1 MTVSDI
7 LQLSAAGFSKA
18 EILAMSN
25 ADTGKHEQKDTGK
38 HEQKDDGAKP
48 EEKKETVA
56 VSADFAKALD
66 EINKRLDALT
76 QTKAEPEKKEEP
88 KKDSADVLALLQSM
102 NMAGQRYDL
111 PPKYN
116 PDDALAGAL
125 DAVMNGEKK
134 GDNK

>member
-25 ADTGKHEQKDTGK
+25 ADTGKHEQK
-38 HEQKDDGAKP
+38 EDGAKP
-48 EEKKETVA
+48 EKKKETVTL
-56 VSADFAKALD
+56 SADFAKALD

-88 KKDSADVLALLQSM
+88 KKDSTDVLALLQSM
-102 NMAGQRYDL
+102 NVAGQRYDL
-111 PPKYN
+111 PPEYDPEK
-116 PDDALAGAL
+116 ALAGAL
-125 DAVMNGEKK
+125 NAVMNGAKK

>member
-25 ADTGKHEQKDTGK
+25 ADTGKHEQK
-38 HEQKDDGAKP
+38 EDGAKP

-56 VSADFAKALD
+56 LSADFAKALD

-76 QTKAEPEKKEEP
+76 KTKEEPEKKEEP
-88 KKDSADVLALLQSM
+88 KKDNTDVLALLQSM
-102 NMAGQRYDL
+102 NVAGQRYDL
-111 PPKYN
+111 PPQYDPEK
-116 PDDALAGAL
+116 ALAGAL
-125 DAVMNGEKK
+125 DLVMNGEKK
-134 GDNK
+134 GVVNNG

>member
-7 LQLSAAGFSKA
+7 LQLYAAGFSKA

-25 ADTGKHEQKDTGK
+25 ADTGKHEQKEEG
-38 HEQKDDGAKP
+38 GKP

-56 VSADFAKALD
+56 ISADFAKALD

-88 KKDSADVLALLQSM
+88 KKDSTDVLALLQSM
-102 NMAGQRYDL
+102 NVAGQRYDL
-111 PPKYN
+111 PPQYDPEK
-116 PDDALAGAL
+116 ALAGAL
-125 DAVMNGEKK
+125 DLVMNGEKK
-134 GDNK
+134 GVVNNG

>member
-25 ADTGKHEQKDTGK
+25 AGTGKHEQKEEG
-38 HEQKDDGAKP
+38 GNP

-56 VSADFAKALD
+56 LSADFAKALD

-76 QTKAEPEKKEEP
+76 QAKEEPKKEEP
-88 KKDSADVLALLQSM
+88 KKDNTDVLALLQSM
-102 NMAGQRYDL
+102 NVAGQRYDL
-111 PPKYN
+111 PPQYDPEK
-116 PDDALAGAL
+116 ALAGAL
-125 DAVMNGEKK
+125 DLVMNGEKK
-134 GDNK
+134 GVVNNG

>member
-25 ADTGKHEQKDTGK
+25 ADTGKHEQK
-38 HEQKDDGAKP
+38 EDGAKP

-56 VSADFAKALD
+56 LSADFAAALA

-76 QTKAEPEKKEEP
+76 QAKEEPKKEEP
-88 KKDSADVLALLQSM
+88 KKDSTDVLALLQSM
-102 NMAGQRYDL
+102 NVAGQRYDL
-111 PPKYN
+111 PPQYDPEK
-116 PDDALAGAL
+116 ALAGAL
-125 DAVMNGEKK
+125 DAVMNGAKK
-134 GDNK
+134 GDNN

>member
-1 MTVSDI
+1 MTVNDI

-25 ADTGKHEQKDTGK
+25 ADTGKHEQKK
-38 HEQKDDGAKP
+38 EVEKP
-48 EEKKETVA
+48 EEKKNDSTT
-56 VSADFAKALD
+56 DFAKAFD
-66 EINKRLDALT
+66 ELTKRLESLM
-76 QTKAEPEKKEEP
+76 QKEEPKKEEP
-88 KKDSADVLALLQSM
+88 KKDNTDVLALLQSM

>member
-25 ADTGKHEQKDTGK
+25 ADTGKHEQKEEG
-38 HEQKDDGAKP
+38 GKP

-56 VSADFAKALD
+56 LSADFAKALD

-76 QTKAEPEKKEEP
+76 QAKEEPKKEEP
-88 KKDSADVLALLQSM
+88 KKDSTDVLALLQSM
-102 NMAGQRYDL
+102 NVAGQRYDL
-111 PPKYN
+111 PPQYDPEK
-116 PDDALAGAL
+116 ALAGAL
-125 DAVMNGEKK
+125 DAVMNGAKK
-134 GDNK
+134 GE

>member
-25 ADTGKHEQKDTGK
+25 ADTGKHEQK
-38 HEQKDDGAKP
+38 EDGAKP

-56 VSADFAKALD
+56 LSADFAKALD

-76 QTKAEPEKKEEP
+76 KTKAEPEKKEEP
-88 KKDSADVLALLQSM
+88 KKDNTDVLALLQSM
-102 NMAGQRYDL
+102 NVAGQRYDL
-111 PPKYN
+111 PPQYDPEK
-116 PDDALAGAL
+116 ALAGAL
-125 DAVMNGEKK
+125 DLVMNGEKK
-134 GDNK
+134 GVVNNG

>member
-25 ADTGKHEQKDTGK
+25 ADTGKHEWKEEG
-38 HEQKDDGAKP
+38 GKP

-56 VSADFAKALD
+56 LSADFAKALD

-76 QTKAEPEKKEEP
+76 QAKEEPKKEEP
-88 KKDSADVLALLQSM
+88 KKDNTDVLALLQSM
-102 NMAGQRYDL
+102 NVAGQRYDL
-111 PPKYN
+111 PPQYDPEK
-116 PDDALAGAL
+116 ALAGAL
-125 DAVMNGEKK
+125 DAVMNGAKK
-134 GDNK
+134 GDNN

>member
-25 ADTGKHEQKDTGK
+25 ADTGKHEQKDEGS
-38 HEQKDDGAKP
+38 KP
-48 EEKKETVA
+48 EEKKETG
-56 VSADFAKALD
+56 SADFAKALD
-66 EINKRLDALT
+66 DINKRLDALV

-88 KKDSADVLALLQSM
+88 KKDSTDVLALLQSM

-125 DAVMNGEKK
+125 DTVMNGEKK
-134 GDNK
+134 GDGK

>member
-25 ADTGKHEQKDTGK
+25 ADTGKHEQKEEGD
-38 HEQKDDGAKP
+38 KP

-56 VSADFAKALD
+56 LSADFAKALD

-76 QTKAEPEKKEEP
+76 QAKEEPKKEEP
-88 KKDSADVLALLQSM
+88 KKDNTDVLALLQSM
-102 NMAGQRYDL
+102 NVAGQRYDL
-111 PPKYN
+111 PPQYDPEK
-116 PDDALAGAL
+116 ALAGAL
-125 DAVMNGEKK
+125 DLVMNGEKK
-134 GDNK
+134 GVVNNG

>member
-25 ADTGKHEQKDTGK
+25 ADTGKHEQK
-38 HEQKDDGAKP
+38 EEVSKP
-48 EEKKETVA
+48 EEKKETGA
-56 VSADFAKALD
+56 LSADFAKALD

-88 KKDSADVLALLQSM
+88 KKDNTDVLALLQSM
-102 NMAGQRYDL
+102 NAAGQRYDL
-111 PPKYN
+111 PPQYDPEK
-116 PDDALAGAL
+116 ALAGAL
-125 DAVMNGEKK
+125 DLVMNGEKK
-134 GDNK
+134 GVVNNG

>member
-25 ADTGKHEQKDTGK
+25 ADTGKHEQKEEGR
-38 HEQKDDGAKP
+38 KP

-56 VSADFAKALD
+56 LSADFAKALD

-76 QTKAEPEKKEEP
+76 QAKEEPKKEEP
-88 KKDSADVLALLQSM
+88 KKDNTDVLALLQSM
-102 NMAGQRYDL
+102 NVAGQRYDL
-111 PPKYN
+111 PPQYDPEK
-116 PDDALAGAL
+116 ALAGAL
-125 DAVMNGEKK
+125 DLVMNGEKK
-134 GDNK
+134 GVVNNG